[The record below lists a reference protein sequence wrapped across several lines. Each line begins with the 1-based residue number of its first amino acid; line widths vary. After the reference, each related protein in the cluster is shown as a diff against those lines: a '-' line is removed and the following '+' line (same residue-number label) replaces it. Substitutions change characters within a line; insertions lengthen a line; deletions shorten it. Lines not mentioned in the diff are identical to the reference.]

1 MNDYMCQCGGL
12 NVFENQQF
20 RWDYQDSA
28 IDNFLTHLTYDDY
41 FEDNEQVHCVAILP
55 ASLINRM
62 NLEMKRIRKLR
73 HVIKIERVPVSQYGW
88 PMTLFMVTCGNP
100 PAEAG

>member
-1 MNDYMCQCGGL
+1 MCQCGGL

-41 FEDNEQVHCVAILP
+41 FEDNEQVHCVAILTF
-55 ASLINRM
+55 SLVNRM
-62 NLEMKRIRKLR
+62 KIKLERIRKLR
-73 HVIKIERVPVSQYGW
+73 HVIKIERVPVSQNGW